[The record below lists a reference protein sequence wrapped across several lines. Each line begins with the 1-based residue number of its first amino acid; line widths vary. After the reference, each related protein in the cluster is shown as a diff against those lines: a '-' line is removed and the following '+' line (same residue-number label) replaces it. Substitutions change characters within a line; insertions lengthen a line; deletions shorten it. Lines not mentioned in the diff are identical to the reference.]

1 LLKSSLERLAIGF
14 AALLLTAC
22 SRGDGR
28 AALRPSLVL
37 ITLDTVRA
45 DHLGCYGDAA
55 AETPALDRLAREG
68 VRFAQASS
76 AVPLTLPSHSS
87 LLSGLLPLH
96 HGLRNNGSGV
106 FPEGTATLA
115 TVLSGQGWRTGAF
128 VGAFVLDHRFGL
140 ARGFDVYDDE
150 IERDPNAGES
160 LEAER
165 PGRVVMDRALAW
177 LSGSGETKGP
187 ARPFFLWVHLYDAH
201 APYTPPSPWRER
213 HPGRPYDGEIAEVD
227 AQVGRLMAEL
237 EHRGLAA
244 STVVAVAADH
254 GEGLGE
260 HGELTHGLLLYEPTL
275 RVPLLVRAP
284 GVPAGQVVKTPVSLV
299 DVAPTLAGLLGT
311 SLPAPHLDGRDLSA
325 ALRNGGEPAPA
336 DIYAETQYPAIF
348 GWSPLAALRRRDL
361 KYIAAPRPELYDLSH
376 DPGEKKS
383 LETDTTT
390 LKGFAARVAALE
402 AGAVQ
407 APRGSALDSEA
418 RARLASL
425 GYVSGT
431 AGSTPAAR
439 APAPGTSSAPD
450 PKLLVDLFQRFERAH
465 NGLKSGQPGEAARAL
480 ADLSALVAAD
490 PRNPVF
496 RGELAR
502 AYRQRRDMDRA
513 IPLYRQRRTP
523 PPTPRPGTTW
533 PPRSRRPGMPPTRRR
548 PSKRPYT
555 STRDGRRRTIPS
567 ASSIWQRENRRKRGG
582 SSRSRPPSTRATP
595 WLSTTWATCCAASA
609 AWTNPRPPTG
619 GRWPS
624 RRGTPSR
631 STGSAPWRWSAIGP
645 LRHSLFLSRLSGSR
659 RAITRSVSTRGSL
672 IRWRERRTPPPRP
685 TGTSLRPRAE
695 THNLPSSAGQ
705 PSSCSP
711 ICPAAARC
719 RSGRRKR
726 GGDQRS
732 PNASTTGITPWDAFF
747 LCSFLIQRTPKEIE
761 P

>member
-1 LLKSSLERLAIGF
+1 LRKGSPKYIAVGF

-28 AALRPSLVL
+28 AALRPNLVL

-96 HGLRNNGSGV
+96 HGLRNNGSGA

-115 TVLSGQGWRTGAF
+115 TALSGQGWRTGAF

-165 PGRVVMDRALAW
+165 PGRMVMDRALAW
-177 LSGSGETKGP
+177 LSGPGETKGP

-201 APYTPPSPWRER
+201 APYTPLSPWRER

-325 ALRNGGEPAPA
+325 ALRNRGEPAPA
-336 DIYAETQYPAIF
+336 DVYAETQYPAIF

-361 KYIAAPRPELYDLSH
+361 KYIAAPRPELYDLSR

-390 LKGFAARVAALE
+390 LKGFAARIAALE

-407 APRGSALDSEA
+407 APRGSALDAEA

-425 GYVSGT
+425 GYVSGS
-431 AGSTPAAR
+431 AGSTPVAR

-465 NGLKSGQPGEAARAL
+465 NGLKSGQPNEAARAL

-513 IPLYRQRRTP
+513 IPLYRQAAADAPADPEAWYNLAAALQEAGRAADAKLAIEKAVHLDPGRPEAHNTLGIVHLAEGKPEEARRELE
-523 PPTPRPGTTW
+523 
-533 PPRSRRPGMPPTRRR
+533 
-548 PSKRPYT
+548 
-555 STRDGRRRTIPS
+555 I
-567 ASSIWQRENRRKRGG
+567 ASSLDPRNAMALNNLGNVLRGLG
-582 SSRSRPPSTRATP
+582 R
-595 WLSTTWATCCAASA
+595 LDESA
-609 AWTNPRPPTG
+609 A
-619 GRWPS
+619 
-624 RRGTPSR
+624 
-631 STGSAPWRWSAIGP
+631 AY
-645 LRHSLFLSRLSGSR
+645 R
-659 RAITRSVSTRGSL
+659 RALAIAPRYAEPLNGLGTLEV
-672 IRWRERRTPPPRP
+672 ERDR
-685 TGTSLRPRAE
+685 
-695 THNLPSSAGQ
+695 
-705 PSSCSP
+705 
-711 ICPAAARC
+711 PAAALSFFEQALRLAPGYHEVRLNQGIAHQMAGETNAAAAAYRDFLAATSGDPQFAEQRRAAQQLLAHLPG
-719 RSGRRKR
+719 RSTVSERAPEERR
-726 GGDQRS
+726 
-732 PNASTTGITPWDAFF
+732 
-747 LCSFLIQRTPKEIE
+747 
-761 P
+761 